1 MKKLLLPL
9 ILAPYMVALSQTIK
23 IAQLKYSGGGDWYAN
38 PTSVPNLIAFC
49 NQNLNTNLHPERV
62 IVEASS
68 PEIFNFPF
76 IHVTGHGN
84 IVFTPSDVENLR
96 KYLKGGGFLHI
107 DDNYGMD
114 QFIRNELK
122 KLFPQQELVEV
133 PFYHPVYHQ
142 KYDFPNGL
150 PKVHEHD
157 GKPPQGFG
165 IFYEG
170 RLVCFYSYESD
181 LSDGWEDPHVH
192 NDPEEKR
199 QQALKMG
206 ANLISYAFSGR

>member
-1 MKKLLLPL
+1 
-9 ILAPYMVALSQTIK
+9 
-23 IAQLKYSGGGDWYAN
+23 
-38 PTSVPNLIAFC
+38 
-49 NQNLNTNLHPERV
+49 
-62 IVEASS
+62 
-68 PEIFNFPF
+68 
-76 IHVTGHGN
+76 
-84 IVFTPSDVENLR
+84 
-96 KYLKGGGFLHI
+96 
-107 DDNYGMD
+107 MD